1 MLTIIQYFDGK
12 IDYTSIFNILSV
24 FGQEQHQEIIVVH
37 KSDYKPTMVLKGI
50 QFIELKD
57 NTATNSASLNH
68 IINSRAANFILFIN
82 GSAYFLPGFY
92 EDILNFIATNK
103 SDIVSIDS
111 TIIDIDFNCDIDG
124 TKTGRLS
131 FDQDFKI
138 IRDKNNS
145 PDLTIINPSAF
156 IFDISA
162 FRDSEGFDVPLVLG
176 AETAIALSIDLA
188 RRGRNISFYDAMPI
202 KTDSKAFLKNEE
214 NVKYLKSQYGFDM
227 NTETISHPIA
237 ERKRIADHTL
247 SLDDYYVKYFP
258 NFIINRDFKR
268 KFRDKNI
275 VVLYP
280 GVSLEDIAPINIYHY
295 DYVIGIDFVGRI
307 FKCDFVF
314 TQELHI
320 LSDLLSI
327 YNKQFLIAPDYI
339 YDKMQNKFI
348 LLRDVT
354 NKVATIDTTTDKNN
368 IMTTGLYF
376 LDNNPLICL
385 THMLISAR
393 PKKIQIL
400 GADFKWSKGKSHITS
415 SYYNDGYALAENEYH
430 RDDYTNSLKLLG
442 NLGDLAENLGVV
454 LMRNH
459 YV

>member
-24 FGQEQHQEIIVVH
+24 FGQEQRQEIIVVH
-37 KSDYKPTMVLKGI
+37 KTDYKPTMILKGI

-68 IINSRAANFILFIN
+68 IINSRAANFILFVN

-92 EDILNFIATNK
+92 EDIPNFIATNK
-103 SDIVSIDS
+103 ADIVSIDS

-131 FDQDFKI
+131 FDPDFKV
-138 IRDKNNS
+138 IRDKNS
-145 PDLTIINPSAF
+145 ISDLTIINPSAF
-156 IFDISA
+156 IFDINV
-162 FRDSEGFDVPLVLG
+162 FRDSDGFDAPLMLG
-176 AETAIALSIDLA
+176 SETAIALSIDLA
-188 RRGRNISFYDAMPI
+188 RRGRMVSFYDVMPI
-202 KTDSKAFLKNEE
+202 KTDSKSFLKNEE
-214 NVKYLKSQYGFDM
+214 NVKYLKSHYGFEM
-227 NTETISHPIA
+227 NTETISHPMA
-237 ERKRIADHTL
+237 DRKRSTGHTM

-258 NFIINRDFKR
+258 NFIINRDLKR

-295 DYVIGIDFVGRI
+295 DYVIGIDFAGRI
-307 FKCDFVF
+307 FKCDLVY

-320 LSDLLSI
+320 LSDLLST

-339 YDKMQNKFI
+339 YDKMQNKFV
-348 LLRDVT
+348 LLKDVT
-354 NKVATIDTTTDKNN
+354 NKVAAIDTTTDKNS

-385 THMLISAR
+385 THMLISAK

-400 GADFKWSKGKSHITS
+400 GADFKWSKGKSHISS

-430 RDDYTNSLKLLG
+430 RDDYANSLKLLG
-442 NLGDLAENLGVV
+442 SLGDLAENLGVA

>member
-24 FGQEQHQEIIVVH
+24 FGQEQRQEIIVVH
-37 KSDYKPTMVLKGI
+37 KTDYKPTMILKVI

-68 IINSRAANFILFIN
+68 IINSRAANFILFVN

-103 SDIVSIDS
+103 ADIVSIDS

-131 FDQDFKI
+131 FDPDFKV
-138 IRDKNNS
+138 IRDKNS
-145 PDLTIINPSAF
+145 TSDLTIINPSAF
-156 IFDISA
+156 IFDINV
-162 FRDSEGFDVPLVLG
+162 FRDSDGFDAPLILG
-176 AETAIALSIDLA
+176 AETAIALSMDLA
-188 RRGRNISFYDAMPI
+188 RRGRTISFYDVMPI
-202 KTDSKAFLKNEE
+202 KTDSKSFLKNEE
-214 NVKYLKSQYGFDM
+214 NVKYLKSHYGFEM
-227 NTETISHPIA
+227 NTETISHPMA
-237 ERKRIADHTL
+237 DRKRSTGHTM

-258 NFIINRDFKR
+258 NFIINRDLKR

-295 DYVIGIDFVGRI
+295 DYVIGIDFAGRI
-307 FKCDFVF
+307 FKCDLVY

-320 LSDLLSI
+320 LSDLLST

-339 YDKMQNKFI
+339 YDKMQNKFV
-348 LLRDVT
+348 LLKDVT
-354 NKVATIDTTTDKNN
+354 NKVAAIDTTTDKNS

-385 THMLISAR
+385 THMLISAK

-400 GADFKWSKGKSHITS
+400 GADFKWSKGKSHISS

-430 RDDYTNSLKLLG
+430 RDDYANSLKLLG
-442 NLGDLAENLGVV
+442 SLGDLAENLGVA

>member
-1 MLTIIQYFDGK
+1 VLTIIQYFDGK

-24 FGQEQHQEIIVVH
+24 FGQEQRQEIIVIH
-37 KSDYKPTMVLKGI
+37 KTDHKPNMVLNGI
-50 QFIELKD
+50 QFMELKD

-68 IINSRAANFILFIN
+68 IINSRVSNFVLFIN

-92 EDILNFIATNK
+92 ESVLNFIATNK

-111 TIIDIDFNCDIDG
+111 TIIDIDLNCDIDN
-124 TKTGRLS
+124 TRTGRLT
-131 FDQDFKI
+131 FDPDFKI
-138 IRDKNNS
+138 IREKDNTT
-145 PDLTIINPSAF
+145 DLTILNPSAF
-156 IFDISA
+156 IFDINI
-162 FRDSEGFDVPLVLG
+162 FRHVEGFDIPLVLG
-176 AETAIALSIDLA
+176 AETAIALSIDLV
-188 RRGRNISFYDAMPI
+188 RRGSKIHFYDSLPI
-202 KTDSKAFLKNEE
+202 KTDSKAFSKNDE
-214 NVKYLKSQYGFDM
+214 NLKYLRSQYGFDM
-227 NTETISHPIA
+227 TVDTLSHPMTD
-237 ERKRIADHTL
+237 RKRIIGNYMM
-247 SLDDYYVKYFP
+247 LDDYYARFFP
-258 NFIINRDFKR
+258 NFIINRDLKR

-280 GVSLEDIAPINIYHY
+280 GVSLEDIAPINIFHY
-295 DYVIGIDFVGRI
+295 DYVIGIDFTGRI

-320 LSDLLSI
+320 LSDLLST
-327 YNKQFLIAPDYI
+327 YNKQSLIAPDYI
-339 YDKMQNKFI
+339 YDKMQNKFV

-354 NKVATIDTTTDKNN
+354 NKVAAIDTTTDKNS

-385 THMLISAR
+385 THMLISAK
-393 PKKIQIL
+393 PKRIQIL

-415 SYYNDGYALAENEYH
+415 SYYNNGYYIAENEYH
-430 RDDYTNSLKLLG
+430 REDYVNSLNLLG
-442 NLGDLAENLGVV
+442 NLGELAESLGVS